1 MQSLDAQMAS
11 MIKSADDGNIVRVSR
26 NILSFLKEHSLVMS
40 TKINPAFIGVH
51 RLNRDGYGVNPIDVH
66 SLLTDIADCGWCDEE
81 VFAVCSD
88 ATEDC
93 KDFNMKLMESSNGKL
108 PLFPNTESIK
118 NVSLSASHTNQALR
132 CILAEM
138 DHGDTRLCMNSKLN
152 IAKVMSFDKGMAD
165 AACNGLTWLV
175 IPASLLAKHDGL
187 AQLLQSGLNTSGQ
200 IARPENELQ
209 VLRRLHSCWL
219 QAYHTGG
226 KVDFQLIRQKVMR
239 SKPPCAAGIPHMF
252 SFMLKA
258 SGGTSGEFLQDTEK
272 YVKSTCTS
280 AKSVGGLIFDCLSR
294 DLKHTQSQMVLV
306 RHAMLKLAYSDS
318 LSAHEAKRL
327 GQKDRE
333 AEFMLAESLLDEMR
347 KVCHSF
353 ETSMEVFLARSRF
366 EVSVACK
373 LVGRPKPSLEC
384 LAHQL
389 ILEVRELTSAN
400 IPSRFEA
407 VCKAELEDIKNKAA
421 VAVPVKITP
430 KASISLSNCIHD
442 HHIWLFPSKCVIC
455 QRCEV
460 VV

>member
-1 MQSLDAQMAS
+1 MQSLDAQLAS

-26 NILSFLKEHSLVMS
+26 NIIALLKEQSLVMS
-40 TKINPAFIGVH
+40 TKISPAFIGVH

-93 KDFNMKLMESSNGKL
+93 KAFNIKLMESSNGKL
-108 PLFPNTESIK
+108 PLFPNTEFIK
-118 NVSLSASHTNQALR
+118 YVSLSASHTNQGLR

-138 DHGDTRLCMNSKLN
+138 ERVDTRLRMNGKLSV
-152 IAKVMSFDKGMAD
+152 AKVLSFDKGMAD

-209 VLRRLHSCWL
+209 VLQRLHSCWL
-219 QAYHTGG
+219 QAYQNGC
-226 KVDFQLIRQKVMR
+226 KVDYQLIRQKVMR

-272 YVKSTCTS
+272 YVKSTCTA
-280 AKSVGGLIFDCLSR
+280 AKSVGGDIFDYLSK
-294 DLKHTQSQMVLV
+294 DIKNTQSQMVLV

-327 GQKDRE
+327 CQKDRE
-333 AEFMLAESLLDEMR
+333 ADFMVAESMLVEMR
-347 KVCHSF
+347 KTCQSF
-353 ETSMEVFLARSRF
+353 ETSMDVFLARSRF
-366 EVSVACK
+366 EISVASK
-373 LVGRPKPSLEC
+373 LVGRPKPSLDC

-389 ILEVRELTSAN
+389 VLEVRELTGAH

-421 VAVPVKITP
+421 LAVAVKITP
-430 KASISLSNCIHD
+430 KASISLSNCIH
-442 HHIWLFPSKCVIC
+442 HHIGLFPSKCVIC
-455 QRCEV
+455 QGCEDV
-460 VV
+460 V